1 MDLDTNMG
9 GKQDDYKS
17 KKALINVYNG
27 FNGLCRSCSFTCQC
41 ISNAS
46 HGSDGKVK
54 GSFTSSVYDYAKD
67 YIKRSNYDD
76 TYKCGLNLVKAMLDY
91 GTVVQTYFGINIDKP
106 DRSEI
111 IF

>member
-1 MDLDTNMG
+1 MN
-9 GKQDDYKS
+9 
-17 KKALINVYNG
+17 
-27 FNGLCRSCSFTCQC
+27 CRRGCSFTCQC

-106 DRSEI
+106 YRSEI